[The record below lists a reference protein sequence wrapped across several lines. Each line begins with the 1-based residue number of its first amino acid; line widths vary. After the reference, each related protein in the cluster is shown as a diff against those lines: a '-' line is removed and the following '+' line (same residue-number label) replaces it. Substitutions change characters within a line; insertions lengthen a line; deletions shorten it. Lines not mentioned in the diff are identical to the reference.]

1 MPRKPWTQE
10 EEQILRQMFE
20 KGSSIAEIAEKLN
33 RPMEGVCIKIWRL
46 NLKPPLPSNAVISIP
61 VGEGGEGGGQKIIL
75 NPTSTAIEPKE
86 LLTHEAVLKILS
98 GALQRLQ
105 EGNLDSEESKRLKI
119 LGLLASRYDT
129 LLERF
134 ERWDE
139 IEKRILAVE
148 ARLEEVASK
157 KQA

>member
-1 MPRKPWTQE
+1 MAGKHWTKEDLQ
-10 EEQILRQMFE
+10 LLCQMVE
-20 KGSSIAEIAEKLN
+20 KGLSPAIIAEKLN
-33 RPMEGVCIKIWRL
+33 RTQKSVYLKIRRLKIKFL
-46 NLKPPLPSNAVISIP
+46 SAVDEKNKFS
-61 VGEGGEGGGQKIIL
+61 EF
-75 NPTSTAIEPKE
+75 SSSIEPKE
-86 LLTHEAVLKILS
+86 LMTHEQVLKVLS
-98 GALQRLQ
+98 GAVQRLQ